1 MIIMSVTYINLDSK
15 DPSVLAH
22 RTASDFTVQLGQAHH
37 FNERSE
43 VFLSEM
49 VLPFTWY
56 NITSDNN
63 TLLIVLDSTGSKTI
77 SLSPAYYKSI
87 PVLVTAI
94 NNALK
99 KASLLSVKIT
109 TDIQTRLVSIDTGAS
124 TIQGPLLGLLGWK
137 KDASLSGKVTAPSQ
151 GDITAGLN
159 SLYIMID
166 CIENWTQGSF
176 SVPLLKKIEIGRH
189 DRPGDLIHY
198 RAQLPLEVHKLN
210 QTTLMHI
217 DVTIKDRINQ
227 VVDFNGFSVNL
238 TLGIRTY

>member
-1 MIIMSVTYINLDSK
+1 M
-15 DPSVLAH
+15 
-22 RTASDFTVQLGQAHH
+22 
-37 FNERSE
+37 
-43 VFLSEM
+43 
-49 VLPFTWY
+49 
-56 NITSDNN
+56 
-63 TLLIVLDSTGSKTI
+63 
-77 SLSPAYYKSI
+77 
-87 PVLVTAI
+87 
-94 NNALK
+94 
-99 KASLLSVKIT
+99 
-109 TDIQTRLVSIDTGAS
+109 
-124 TIQGPLLGLLGWK
+124 
-137 KDASLSGKVTAPSQ
+137 

-217 DVTIKDRINQ
+217 EVTIKDRFNR
-227 VVDFNGFSVNL
+227 VVNFNGFSVNL

>member
-1 MIIMSVTYINLDSK
+1 MSVVFINLDSK
-15 DPSVLAH
+15 DPSVLAN
-22 RTASDFTVQLGQAHH
+22 RTASDFTVQLGRAHH

-49 VLPFTWY
+49 VIPFTWY
-56 NITSDNN
+56 NVTLQNN
-63 TLLIVLDSTGSKTI
+63 TLVIVSGSTGSKVI
-77 SLSPAYYKSI
+77 SLPPAYYKSI

-99 KASLLSVKIT
+99 KASLSSIKIST
-109 TDIQTRLVSIDTGAS
+109 NPQTRLVLIEAGSAK
-124 TIQGPLLGLLGWK
+124 IQGPLLELLGWK
-137 KDASLSGKVTAPSQ
+137 KDASLSGKVTAPSM

-166 CIENWTQGSF
+166 CVENSTHGSF
-176 SVPLLKKIEIGRH
+176 SIPILKKIEIGRH

-210 QTTLMHI
+210 QTSLMHI
-217 DVTIKDRINQ
+217 EVTIKDKFNRVI
-227 VVDFNGFSVNL
+227 DFNGFSVNL
-238 TLGIRTY
+238 ELGIRTY